1 MKGKIRFDYGFN
13 DGSPCQELE
22 INISDGE
29 ANKVYRLVVE
39 FGSEEAD
46 FGMFGTDDHGNAKLE
61 FASHPKLN
69 QEKITDYLPAG
80 EDVRNIQRVLV
91 YLQDHPT
98 LVTELQL
105 NLYNRTHKK
114 SPLSL

>member
-13 DGSPCQELE
+13 DGLMYQELE
-22 INISDGE
+22 IDISDGE
-29 ANKVYRLVVE
+29 ANKIHRLMVE
-39 FGSEEAD
+39 FDDEEAD

-69 QEKITDYLPAG
+69 QEQIADYLPAG
-80 EDVRNIQRVLV
+80 KDVRSIQRVLV
-91 YLQDHPT
+91 YLQGHPA

-105 NLYNRTHKK
+105 NLFQHSLKK
-114 SPLSL
+114 HNIYT